1 MRVALLSHNAQSGD
15 AIGNQVAEKLA
26 FFLERGADARVFV
39 ESDRDLHP
47 AVRPHCHVLPH
58 PQPHG
63 LAWQFLAGCDL
74 VVAEYGQFYPLLNL
88 LPLLA
93 GGRPRVLID
102 YHGVTPPELW
112 GLQNREALERGL
124 RQRGLLWCADAVL
137 AHSRYIRDELTGACG
152 LPPERI
158 RRLGF
163 PIDLDQFRPGPGGS
177 WRNHLGLEDASILL
191 FVGRLAP
198 NKRVPVL
205 IEALA
210 RLRELAPPVH
220 ALVAGTTADVYRAEA
235 RRCLELAE
243 RLGVADRLH
252 LLGHLTGAPLRDA
265 YRSSDAL
272 VIPSLWES
280 FCIPSVEAMACGI
293 PVLAARTTAL
303 PETLGAAGLTFAPND
318 ADDLARQLRRILA
331 PKSETRNPKS
341 ETNPKS
347 EGPKSETEHR
357 PVSVIRNLRFGFVSD
372 FGFRVSDFRPRVA
385 LVSFRYGADLA
396 GGAEASLHTIAAALT
411 GSGCAVEVFA
421 TRTRGESTWADE
433 LPEGTTH
440 VDGVPVHRFR
450 LDAHDRPRHL
460 EAVRAVWQAG
470 GRVVPEAEEEYLR
483 HSVHSARL
491 LEELKRRADEFDAV
505 ITGPYLYGL
514 THDVA
519 TALPGKTLL
528 LPCFHDEPLAHFRAW
543 QTAYTCVGGLL
554 YHSPEEQDYAQSVL
568 GLNHPGGTL
577 LGTYLDTDARGDAE
591 SGRRAVS
598 APSGRYVVFA
608 GRYSPQKELP
618 VLLENARRYAERRPG
633 RFTFAFMGEGPLP
646 IPAEPWA
653 RDLGFL
659 SESGKRDVLAGA
671 AALLL
676 PSRYESLSLAA
687 LEAWAQGTPVLANA
701 RCGVLVGQL
710 GRSGGGRAV
719 DGYEEFER
727 ALDELWETPE
737 KWRELGERGRAYV
750 RTHYGSRAAFTERL
764 LGAIAGLRVPLAERL
779 RQRGLER
786 AAEFGRPAWREQFA
800 RVVEQVLDAGPRPY
814 RARVEVRPRASE
826 RAAAPGAR
834 AVLVPVRVAN
844 RGTHPL
850 VAEGPARA
858 VLRCRVVDEQGRPAA
873 EPSEGTPLPGLLR
886 PGRAL
891 SAAVPVPV
899 PAAPGVY
906 RVTFWA
912 ERVDCGSRI
921 ADCRFDD
928 GSSAA
933 APSPS
938 DPQSA
943 TRNPQSEN
951 WLRLVVGA
959 EGAADGC
966 CGLALEAAQAALVEA
981 ERLRQLPDD
990 YTDVTEGAF
999 ASLKR
1004 RIKRKLL
1011 GNFKRAYVDVLSRQ
1025 QSACNAQLLSALR
1038 ELAECC
1044 ATLDHAVRVLLER
1057 VAELEGSQQGTSPRK
1072 RPQINAEEHR

>member
-1 MRVALLSHNAQSGD
+1 MRVALLSHNAQAGD

-26 FFLERGADARVFV
+26 FFLERGAHARVFV

-47 AVRPHCHVLPH
+47 AVRPHVHVLAH
-58 PQPHG
+58 AQPHG
-63 LAWQFLAGCDL
+63 LAWHFLAGCDL

-152 LPPERI
+152 LPTERI
-158 RRLGF
+158 HRLGF
-163 PIDLDQFRPGPGGS
+163 PIDLDHFRPGPGGA
-177 WRNHLGLEDASILL
+177 WRKKLGLEEASVLL

-205 IEALA
+205 VEALA
-210 RLRELAPPVH
+210 RLRDLTPPVH
-220 ALVAGTTADVYRAEA
+220 ALVAGTTADIYRAEA

-252 LLGHLTGAPLRDA
+252 LLGHLTGSPLRDA
-265 YRSSDAL
+265 YRSADAL

-280 FCIPSVEAMACGI
+280 FCIPAVEAMACGV

-303 PETLGAAGLTFAPND
+303 PETLAAAGLTFAPDD
-318 ADDLARQLRRILA
+318 AEDLARQLRRVLA
-331 PKSETRNPKS
+331 DDKVTGWQGDQVTGACKAEDQP
-341 ETNPKS
+341 
-347 EGPKSETEHR
+347 GCA
-357 PVSVIRNLRFGFVSD
+357 PVTLSPCHPVTLSRKI
-372 FGFRVSDFRPRVA
+372 A

-396 GGAEASLHTIAAALT
+396 GGAEASLRKIAAAMT
-411 GSGCAVEVFA
+411 EAGCAVEVFA
-421 TRTRGESTWADE
+421 TCTRGESTWADE
-433 LPEGTTH
+433 LPEGTTR

-470 GRVVPEAEEEYLR
+470 GRVAPEAEEEYLR
-483 HSVHSARL
+483 HSVHSMRL
-491 LEELKRRADEFDAV
+491 LDELKRRAGEFDAV

-519 TALPGKTLL
+519 TALPEKTLL
-528 LPCFHDEPLAHFRAW
+528 LPCFHDEPLAHFRTW
-543 QTAYTCVGGLL
+543 QTAYGRAGGLL
-554 YHSPEEQDYAQSVL
+554 YHSAEEQEFAQGIL
-568 GLNHPGGTL
+568 GLNHPGGGY
-577 LGTYLDTDARGDAE
+577 LGTHIDTEASGDAE
-591 SGRRAVS
+591 GGRRAVA
-598 APSGRYVVFA
+598 APSGRYVVYA

-618 VLLENARRYAERRPG
+618 VLLEHARRYAERRPG
-633 RFTFAFMGEGPLP
+633 RFTFAFLGQGPLP

-653 RDLGFL
+653 RDLGFV
-659 SESGKRDVLAGA
+659 SEDHKRDVLAGA
-671 AALLL
+671 SALLL

-687 LEAWAQGTPVLANA
+687 LEAWAQRTPMIANA

-750 RTHYGSRAAFTERL
+750 VARYGSRATFTERL
-764 LGAIAGLRVPLAERL
+764 LGAIAGIGVPLAERL
-779 RQRGLER
+779 RLRGLER
-786 AAEFGRPAWREQFA
+786 ASQFGRPAWREQFA
-800 RVVEQVLDAGPRPY
+800 RVVEQVLDSGPRPY
-814 RARVEVRPRASE
+814 REQVEVRPRGSE
-826 RAAAPGAR
+826 RSASTGAR
-834 AVLVPVRVAN
+834 AVLVPVRVVN

-850 VAEGPARA
+850 VAEGPART
-858 VLRCRVVDEQGRPAA
+858 VLRCRVVDAEGRTAA
-873 EPSEGTPLPGLLR
+873 EPSEATPLPGLLR

-891 SAAVPVPV
+891 SAAVPAPV

-906 RVTFWA
+906 RVAFWA
-912 ERVDCGSRI
+912 ERVDCGLRI
-921 ADCRFDD
+921 ADCGLEDKE
-928 GSSAA
+928 AA
-933 APSPS
+933 ALLQSPN
-938 DPQSA
+938 PQSA
-943 TRNPQSEN
+943 IRNPQSGS
-951 WLRLVVGA
+951 WLRLLVG
-959 EGAADGC
+959 EESTTDGC
-966 CGLALEAAQAALVEA
+966 CGPALEAAQAALVEA

-990 YTDVTEGAF
+990 YTDVTEGAL

-1011 GNFKRAYVDVLSRQ
+1011 GNFKHAYVDVLSRQ

-1057 VAELEGSQQGTSPRK
+1057 VAELEGRPRQDSARK
-1072 RPQINAEEHR
+1072 RPQINTEEHR